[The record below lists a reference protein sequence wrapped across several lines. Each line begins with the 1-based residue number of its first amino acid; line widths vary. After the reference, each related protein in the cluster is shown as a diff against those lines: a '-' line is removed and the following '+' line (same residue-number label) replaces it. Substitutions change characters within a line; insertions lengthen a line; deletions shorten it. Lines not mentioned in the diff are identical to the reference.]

1 MGGRVMT
8 SDVLSAPSPE
18 AAALES
24 VFHRAPLLAVEE
36 RVRQRSTDERLDLST
51 PGAKQRL
58 RALIAEES
66 ASWHVLFQRGIVG
79 FDIADVETLTTRAM
93 RNLAGYGPLE
103 ELLVDDDVFEIMVNG
118 PFAIFVKRHDGTSGF
133 HHEVFHDDDHVLRT
147 ITKLLDDSA
156 SGSHR
161 KLDPAEGLQDAQ
173 LDGGARLHLVHGD
186 IARDGHLL
194 LNIRK
199 HRGLAIRNIDELVR
213 RRMLDHAAAD
223 LVKAFVAAR
232 ATMIVSGAPGSG
244 KTTLL
249 SCCLA
254 ELDPSLRVVTAEE
267 VFEIDVPLPNVA
279 AMQTRPLRND
289 RAEVDLRRLVAGF
302 LRMAPDIAVVGEVRD
317 REALA
322 FLLTLSSGVK
332 GYTTLHAGSAR
343 QALTR
348 LRFVSQLA
356 DVGSEI
362 PLSAL
367 QGLISESV
375 DIVVQCE
382 RTSEG
387 PRIMEIIAVEEHQG
401 GAETTA
407 FTTTE
412 LLRRPHAT
420 ADLQWTG
427 QVPVRLSRMF
437 ETRGLDVVALLRR
450 CQRADEAPR

>member
-1 MGGRVMT
+1 MIVDAASDSVLASRGNGR
-8 SDVLSAPSPE
+8 DAQDD
-18 AAALES
+18 A
-24 VFHRAPLLAVEE
+24 FHRPPLLVIEE
-36 RVRQRSTDERLDLST
+36 RVRTRCADERLDMAV
-51 PGAKQRL
+51 PGSMLRL
-58 RALIAEES
+58 WTLVHDEVAA
-66 ASWHVLFQRGIVG
+66 WHVRFQQGLVA
-79 FDIADVETLTTRAM
+79 FDVSDSALLAERAV
-93 RNLAGYGPLE
+93 RNIAGYGPLE
-103 ELLVDDDVFEIMVNG
+103 QLLDDDNVFEIMVNG
-118 PFAIFVKRHDGTSGF
+118 PSSIFVKRHDGTSGY
-133 HHEVFHDDDHVLRT
+133 HHDVFHDDDHVLRT
-147 ITKLLDDSA
+147 VTKILDDNA

-173 LDGGARLHLVHGD
+173 LVNGARLHLVHGD

-199 HRGLAIRNIDELVR
+199 HKGLSIRSLSELVR
-213 RRMLDHAAAD
+213 RQMIDAASAD
-223 LVKAFVAAR
+223 VLR
-232 ATMIVSGAPGSG
+232 ACVRTRNTIIVSGAPGSG

-254 ELDPSLRVVTAEE
+254 ELDPGLRIVTAEE

-279 AMQTRPLRND
+279 AMQTRPPRTD
-289 RAEVDLRRLVAGF
+289 RPEVDLRRLVAGF

-362 PLSAL
+362 PLNAL
-367 QGLISESV
+367 QGLISEAV
-375 DIVVQCE
+375 DLVVQCE
-382 RTSEG
+382 RTVHG
-387 PRIMEIIAVEEHQG
+387 LRVMEIIAVEDHHG
-401 GAETTA
+401 GVDNAS

-412 LLRRPHAT
+412 LLRRPHP
-420 ADLQWTG
+420 DSELQWSG
-427 QVPVRLSRMF
+427 QVPVRLSRTL
-437 ETRGLDVVALLRR
+437 EGRNVDLVSLLRQCHR
-450 CQRADEAPR
+450 PGGAS